1 MKTDLMAQLSRPQRE
16 AVESAGYRVV
26 RWAAARAVLQARV
39 AKGRIAGEL
48 GEYLGYWMTQFIVN
62 EEHVDVWLSF
72 DCSGEQVKLVKSDT
86 ELANSPLE
94 RALLHLPALRS
105 FWNQEL
111 RQQHFAA
118 LRGLVPQAW
127 LLDAAAVPPGAVI
140 EGLNAVSWEQA
151 FQRGGTDWNI
161 VDRHGRELADWRL
174 ALAGR
179 DSVMSQKTADI
190 EAKLS
195 AKYLR
200 NEQGQVV
207 LHSIEEASS

>member
-1 MKTDLMAQLSRPQRE
+1 MKTDLMALLSRPQRE

-26 RWAAARAVLQARV
+26 RWVAARAVLQSRV
-39 AKGRIAGEL
+39 GKGRIAGEL
-48 GEYLGYWMTQFIVN
+48 GEYLGHWMLQFIVDESN
-62 EEHVDVWLSF
+62 DDIWLSF
-72 DCSGEQVKLVKSDT
+72 DCCGERVELVKGGI
-86 ELANSPLE
+86 EMANSPLE
-94 RALLHLPALRS
+94 RALLHLPALRP
-105 FWNQEL
+105 FWSQEL

-127 LLDAAAVPPGAVI
+127 LLDAAAVPSGAVI

-151 FQRGGTDWNI
+151 MQRTGTGWDI

-179 DSVMSQKTADI
+179 DSVLTQKTADGA
-190 EAKLS
+190 AKLR
-195 AKYLR
+195 ARYLR

>member
-39 AKGRIAGEL
+39 VKGRIAGEL
-48 GEYLGYWMTQFIVN
+48 GDFLGHWMTQFIVDESN
-62 EEHVDVWLSF
+62 VGIWLSF
-72 DCSGEQVKLVKSDT
+72 DCSGDQVKLVKSDT
-86 ELANSPLE
+86 VLANSPLE
-94 RALLHLPALRS
+94 RALLHVPALRS
-105 FWNQEL
+105 FWSQEL
-111 RQQHFAA
+111 RHQHFVA
-118 LRGLVPQAW
+118 LRRLVPQAW

-151 FQRGGTDWNI
+151 FQRGGTGWNI
-161 VDRHGRELADWRL
+161 VDRHGRELADWRM

-179 DSVMSQKTADI
+179 DSVLTPITADV

>member
-1 MKTDLMAQLSRPQRE
+1 MNTDLMAQLSRPQRE

-48 GEYLGYWMTQFIVN
+48 GEYLGHWMTQFIADELN
-62 EEHVDVWLSF
+62 AGVWLSF
-72 DCSGEQVKLVKSDT
+72 DCSREQVKLVKSDT
-86 ELANSPLE
+86 ELAHSPLE
-94 RALLHLPALRS
+94 RALLYLPALRS
-105 FWNQEL
+105 FWSQEL
-111 RQQHFAA
+111 RQQHFSA

-151 FQRGGTDWNI
+151 FQRAGTGWNI
-161 VDRHGRELADWRL
+161 VDRRGRAQTDWRL

-179 DSVMSQKTADI
+179 DSVLTQNTADG
-190 EAKLS
+190 AKRLS
-195 AKYLR
+195 ARYLR